1 MKLIEYSS
9 LIINPTLWGQIY
21 ISFIFGAH
29 MHMPFINLAPF
40 HFVFKTK
47 PSILKDIRILKQFVK
62 KKSLKIVKSERLTYK
77 RHLTIFLNFQQL
89 S

>member
-1 MKLIEYSS
+1 MGTDLH
-9 LIINPTLWGQIY
+9 IIHFWLAY
-21 ISFIFGAH
+21 

-40 HFVFKTK
+40 HFAFKTN
-47 PSILKDIRILKQFVK
+47 PSFLKAIRILKQFVK